1 MLGNLGWEVG
11 SQVYEA
17 LHLCG
22 SALGLPVQKRFDVLA
37 SRAQKAQG
45 KSRIPKLLSHAFC
58 LLHSPPPR
66 PYYQGSV
73 GLAQTVALIKHD
85 IFFKSLDG

>member
-58 LLHSPPPR
+58 LLHSPPLASPL
-66 PYYQGSV
+66 YKGVISLQKHSV
-73 GLAQTVALIKHD
+73 EVKGHA
-85 IFFKSLDG
+85 